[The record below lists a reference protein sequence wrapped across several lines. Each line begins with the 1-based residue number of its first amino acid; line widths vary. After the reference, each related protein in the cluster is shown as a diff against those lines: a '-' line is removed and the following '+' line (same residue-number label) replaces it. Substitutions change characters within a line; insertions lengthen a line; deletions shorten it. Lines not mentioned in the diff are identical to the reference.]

1 MSVYKLSRPSY
12 SSPDVAAAPSF
23 SSLPKGVLYRMASCP
38 LASGLTKV
46 KSLPTN
52 RN

>member
-1 MSVYKLSRPSY
+1 MSVYKLSQPSY

-23 SSLPKGVLYRMASCP
+23 SSLPKGALYRMVSCP
-38 LASGLTKV
+38 LASGLRKA
-46 KSLPTN
+46 KSLPTS